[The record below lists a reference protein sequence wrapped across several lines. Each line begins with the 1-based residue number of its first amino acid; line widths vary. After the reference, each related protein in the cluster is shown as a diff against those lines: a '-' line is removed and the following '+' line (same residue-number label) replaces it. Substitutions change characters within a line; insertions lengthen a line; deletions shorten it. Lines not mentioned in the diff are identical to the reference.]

1 MVKTLLNPQI
11 RLDQAVLRLF
21 EEMTR
26 FIDRIA
32 KAEMKDQIT
41 PRRMLSKS
49 AFFVV
54 RSQVASWALLKVCDQ
69 WDMLAK
75 KKDGGEA
82 LGSCTCGL
90 LERFALPCQ
99 HTLEYAYD
107 EDIPIPLT
115 LIHPRWWYNGPIQER
130 DRWRPHY
137 GHELVPAPTLRT
149 TTARATITRYCCVY

>member
-26 FIDRIA
+26 FTDRIA

-49 AFFVV
+49 AFFVA
-54 RSQVASWALLKVCDQ
+54 RSQVASWAFLKVCDQ

-75 KKDGGEA
+75 KDGGEA
-82 LGSCTCGL
+82 LG
-90 LERFALPCQ
+90 R
-99 HTLEYAYD
+99 
-107 EDIPIPLT
+107 
-115 LIHPRWWYNGPIQER
+115 
-130 DRWRPHY
+130 
-137 GHELVPAPTLRT
+137 
-149 TTARATITRYCCVY
+149 